1 MSALRQ
7 RIRAAMLWGVQ
18 YTGSPALAA
27 RVMLTN
33 QVFMVCL
40 GVILAHTTLFF
51 ALGLWFEGLLTL
63 PFGLA
68 YFLCMLSNRFGRFNV
83 SRVGLTV
90 CCCVSIVVFA
100 SIFGEPAG
108 LQFIM
113 FPIISFPLVCFEARE
128 RAQIAFCI
136 AFVIVSFFVGELS
149 DYTLAPRS
157 TVTPEAQHW
166 VYLLASLATFT
177 LTLGPTMLFFLASHR
192 AEGRLILSN
201 TELQRVNDQL
211 NRARD
216 EAIRANQAK
225 SFFLANMSHELRT
238 PLNAI
243 IGYAELLREELE
255 DKGVRDASVDLEK
268 IRGAG
273 RYLLSIINDVLD
285 LSKIEA
291 GRIDMFWESFA
302 LDEFVEEVAGLVRPQ
317 AEARRNRLEVVRA
330 PGGLGSVTV
339 DRTRLQQAIANLLHN
354 ACKFTEAG
362 MVRLAVVREPGREGD
377 IIDEWIV
384 FKISDTGIGM
394 APEVV
399 RELFQPFSR
408 GELGASRKYEGTGL
422 GLAISRRLV
431 RLMGGDITVES
442 TPGKGSTFTVRI
454 PAHAA
459 EPPQSNSSSGSAQPV
474 ASSSNSYPV
483 GASSSFPWLTGP

>member
-1 MSALRQ
+1 MSSLRNMF
-7 RIRAAMLWGVQ
+7 RGAMLWGVS
-18 YTGSPALAA
+18 YAKSPALAT

-33 QVFMVCL
+33 QVFVVCL
-40 GVILAHTTLFF
+40 AVILPNFLMF
-51 ALGLWFEGLLTL
+51 AGLGLYFEAALVIPVWLS
-63 PFGLA
+63 FFSA
-68 YFLCMLSNRFGRFNV
+68 MLCNRFGWFNAA
-83 SRVGLTV
+83 RIGLCV
-90 CCCVSIVVFA
+90 CCCVALAVFA
-100 SIFGEPAG
+100 SMLGEPAG

-113 FPIISFPLVCFEARE
+113 FPIISFPLVCFEPRE
-128 RAQIAFCI
+128 RAQIVACI
-136 AFVIVSFFVGELS
+136 AFIVGMFFALELGDYSF
-149 DYTLAPRS
+149 APRS
-157 TVTPEAQHW
+157 VVPLAAQQW
-166 VYLLASLATFT
+166 IYLLSITTTFT
-177 LTLGPTMLFFLASHR
+177 LTLGPTMLFFLASDR
-192 AEGRLILSN
+192 AETRLIQSN
-201 TELQRVNDQL
+201 SELQRVNDQL

-255 DKGVRDASVDLEK
+255 DKGVRDASTDLEK

-273 RYLLSIINDVLD
+273 RYLLNIINDVLD

-302 LDEFVEEVAGLVRPQ
+302 LDDFIDEVAGMIRPQ
-317 AEARRNRLEVVRA
+317 AEARRNRLEVVRP

-362 MVRLAVVREPGREGD
+362 MVRLAVAREPGREGD
-377 IIDEWIV
+377 SIDEWIV

-394 APEVV
+394 APEVI
-399 RELFQPFSR
+399 RELFQPFAR

-442 TPGKGSTFTVRI
+442 TPGKGSTFSVRI

-459 EPPQSNSSSGSAQPV
+459 EPPQSNSSSGLGQQPAS
-474 ASSSNSYPV
+474 ASSSYPV
-483 GASSSFPWLTGP
+483 GASNSFPWLSGP